1 MATLKTVTIADLVE
15 DYAVYPRRKL
25 DEQHVSDLVQALNAG
40 AALPPVIAEEKTLRL
55 VDGFHRTRAYRR
67 VQGDSGK
74 IKVELRAYAADA
86 DLFLDAARLNAGH
99 GRKLARADQIR
110 IAVRASEL
118 GVPNEQIAT
127 ALAVRTDRVEKLQLR
142 IVVTDVGA
150 NSSGGRLLVKAPSKP
165 VARHLEGR
173 QITAEQAEA
182 IDHGPGLPAIRL
194 VHDLTKWLHADVL
207 DLTDDKLV
215 DALLELAVLIGER
228 IPVREATA

>member
-1 MATLKTVTIADLVE
+1 MATKTVSISDLVE

-25 DEQHVSDLVQALNAG
+25 DEQHVADLVQALNAN
-40 AALPPVIAEEKTLRL
+40 ATFPPIIAEEKTLRI

-67 VQGDSGK
+67 VLGDSGK
-74 IKVELRAYAADA
+74 VKVEIRAYDTDA
-86 DLFLDAARLNAGH
+86 ELFLDAAALNAGH

-118 GVPNEQIAT
+118 GLSTEQIAMALSVT
-127 ALAVRTDRVEKLQLR
+127 AERVEKLQLR
-142 IVVTDVGA
+142 ILVTDVGT
-150 NSSGGRLLVKAPSKP
+150 SSDGGRLLVSAPSKP

-182 IDHGPGLPAIRL
+182 IDHGPGQRPVRL
-194 VHDLTKWLHADVL
+194 VHDLTNWLRAGVL

-228 IPVREATA
+228 VPVKEPA